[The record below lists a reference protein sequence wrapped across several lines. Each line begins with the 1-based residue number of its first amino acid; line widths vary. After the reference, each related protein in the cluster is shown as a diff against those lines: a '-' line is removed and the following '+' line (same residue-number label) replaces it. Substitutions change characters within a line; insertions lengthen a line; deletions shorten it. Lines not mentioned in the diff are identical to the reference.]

1 MAKTIM
7 LQGTSSSVGKSVL
20 SAALCRIFVEDGFQV
35 APFKAQNMA
44 LNSFVTSTGGEMGR
58 AQVVQAEACRIAPD
72 VIMNPI
78 LLKPTEPAVSQVIVL
93 GKPVG
98 NLSAAFYHHNFKEE
112 VWKVIT
118 ESLAVLMANY
128 EILVIEGAGSPAE
141 VNLKANDVVNM
152 RVAKEI
158 QTPVLLVADID
169 RGGAL
174 ASIVGTLELLEP
186 EERQLIKGLIINK
199 FRGDIN
205 LLQPALDFLEQRTKI
220 PVVGVIP
227 YFTDFKIPE
236 EDSVVIETLSSG
248 IKDKDK
254 IDIAVINLP
263 HISNFT
269 DFDALA
275 YEPDVEIRYIKEA
288 DTLGKPDLIIIPGS
302 KNTIADMHFLRNTGL
317 AEKLTYLHENYQVP
331 IIGICGGYQILGK
344 KLIDPYEIE
353 SSLGECTGLGL
364 LDIETEFIPE
374 KVTTQITG
382 EVYGNKGL
390 LSACQALK
398 VAGYEIHMGKTS
410 LKGIEEYPFALDKD
424 TQISEGSMSSDGLV
438 FGTYLH
444 GIFDNDLLRRQ
455 ILNNVRNFKG
465 WLPIEASSIN
475 VSALQEEAFNKLAKI
490 VRDNVNLP
498 FLYEIMG
505 LENE

>member
-20 SAALCRIFVEDGFQV
+20 SAALCRIFVQDGFQV

-58 AQVVQAEACRIAPD
+58 AQVVQAGACKIAPE

-78 LLKPTEPAVSQVIVL
+78 LLKPTQPAVSQVIVL

-98 NLSAAFYHHNFKEE
+98 NLSASFYHNSFKEKA
-112 VWKVIT
+112 WKVIT
-118 ESLAVLMANY
+118 ESLATLMLNY

-158 QTPVLLVADID
+158 QAPVLLVADID

-186 EERQLIKGLIINK
+186 DERQLIKGLIINK

-205 LLQPALDFLEQRTKI
+205 LLKPALDFLEQRTKI

-236 EDSVVIETLSSG
+236 EDSVVIETISSNL
-248 IKDKDK
+248 KDKDK
-254 IDIAVINLP
+254 IDVAVINLP

-275 YEPDVEIRYIKEA
+275 YEPDVEIRYIKETN
-288 DTLGKPDLIIIPGS
+288 TLGQPDLIIIPGS
-302 KNTIADMHFLRNTGL
+302 KNTIADMQFLEKTGL
-317 AEKLTYLHENYQVP
+317 AEKITFLHTNRKVP

-344 KLIDPYEIE
+344 KLIDPYETE
-353 SSLGECTGLGL
+353 SSLGECVGLGL
-364 LDIETEFIPE
+364 LDIETEFIRE
-374 KVTTQITG
+374 KVTTQVTG
-382 EVYGNKGL
+382 EVKGNTGL

-398 VAGYEIHMGKTS
+398 IAGYEIHMGKTS
-410 LKGIEEYPFALDKD
+410 FKDIDEHPFTLNKS
-424 TQISEGSMSSDGLV
+424 TQISEGSMNIDGLV

-455 ILNNVRNFKG
+455 ILNNVRKYKG

-475 VSALQEEAFNKLAKI
+475 VSAIEEEAFNKLAKI
-490 VRDNVNLP
+490 VRENINLP
-498 FLYEIMG
+498 FLYEVMDI
-505 LENE
+505 ENE

>member
-1 MAKTIM
+1 MGKTIM
-7 LQGTSSSVGKSVL
+7 LQGTSSNVGKSVL
-20 SAALCRIFVEDGFQV
+20 NAALCRIFVQDGFQV

-118 ESLAVLMANY
+118 ESLAALMAKY

-158 QTPVLLVADID
+158 QAPVLLIADID

-186 EERQLIKGLIINK
+186 DERQLIKGLIINK

-248 IKDKDK
+248 IKDKGK

-288 DTLGKPDLIIIPGS
+288 NTLSQPDLIIIPGS
-302 KNTIADMHFLRNTGL
+302 KNTISDMLYLENSGL
-317 AEKLTYLHENYQVP
+317 AERIIFLNTNYKVP
-331 IIGICGGYQILGK
+331 VIGICGGYQILGK
-344 KLIDPYEIE
+344 KLIDPYGTE

-364 LDIETEFIPE
+364 LNIETEFIPE

-382 EVYGNKGL
+382 EVNANKGL

-410 LKGIEEYPFALDKD
+410 LKGIKEYPFTLYKD
-424 TQISEGSMSSDGLV
+424 TQISEGSMSTDGLV

-475 VSALQEEAFNKLAKI
+475 LSALQDEAFNKLAKI
-490 VRDNVNLP
+490 VRDNINLP

-505 LENE
+505 LKNE